1 MFVIRVLSHLV
12 RTVTRKEYE
21 IDQTWIESYVQIFP

>member
-1 MFVIRVLSHLV
+1 MFVILNHLV

-21 IDQTWIESYVQIFP
+21 MDQTSIESYMQL